1 MSAPTP
7 TTTHRTHESAQ
18 PTCRKARL
26 SRELCDD
33 FLLAVDDFTGLLFD
47 FFFEVCLVVLC
58 VVCLTV
64 GAGEPAA
71 GAALAGAGAGA
82 GAPEAA

>member
-1 MSAPTP
+1 
-7 TTTHRTHESAQ
+7 
-18 PTCRKARL
+18 
-26 SRELCDD
+26 
-33 FLLAVDDFTGLLFD
+33 LLAVDDFTGLLFD